1 MKVQYLM
8 KSILRFLYITL
19 IITTIASCSSEDD
32 AGVTDLETGEL
43 INETNI
49 SDAILTLVN
58 QHREGLGLSVLSKN
72 GTAEQLAIDHTK
84 YMISVNEINHDNFNQ
99 RGNALSDQENATGTA
114 ENVARFYTDAQS
126 VINGW
131 LNSPGH
137 KENIEGNYMYTGIS
151 AIKDQDGRYYYTQLF
166 YR

>member
-1 MKVQYLM
+1 MKALYLM

-19 IITTIASCSSEDD
+19 MIITIASCSSEDD
-32 AGVTDLETGEL
+32 TEIMDIETSEL
-43 INETNI
+43 TNETNI
-49 SDAILTLVN
+49 SEAIFTLVN
-58 QHREGLGLSVLSKN
+58 QHRQGLGLSALSKN

-84 YMISVNEINHDNFNQ
+84 YMISVNQISHDNFNQ
-99 RGNALSDQENATGTA
+99 RGDVLSDKENATGTA

-126 VINGW
+126 VVNGW

-137 KENIEGNYMYTGIS
+137 KENIEGNYTYTGIS